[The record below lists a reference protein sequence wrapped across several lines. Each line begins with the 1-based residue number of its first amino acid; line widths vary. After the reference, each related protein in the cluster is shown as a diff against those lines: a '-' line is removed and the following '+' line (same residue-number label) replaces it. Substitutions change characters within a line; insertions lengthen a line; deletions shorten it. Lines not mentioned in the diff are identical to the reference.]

1 MKKLLFILTI
11 FLTSGTC
18 YANEIAPVDTSSHL
32 VITSRFY
39 YLTKDTSLVIWLGS
53 KWDTIKLAQPGD
65 TVKINDFFTNWKALQ
80 YRKLNNHDS
89 LSTLDEKA
97 YTSLTGKPDLTIY
110 KEKSDSLTNPGFYT
124 NYKASL
130 NVNILPNDTWFRVYD
145 YAGNITNGWKKS
157 KDNIFEFAGIL
168 GINSFYHVLNPGMN
182 NIVQIPVD
190 ANSAVGTEHGVNM
203 VIGGNKVLKVSAK
216 SNGSGGV
223 DTTRLTTSPGT
234 MLGFGKDAKASV
246 DIEAGNATRAP
257 IQLAS
262 GDTLGISKA
271 GAIGFNGST
280 YYGYNTARKQFAFL
294 QDPHFKDTV
303 TTPNLQVTS
312 GWALGSLLIGAV
324 PHRYIP
330 STFGQG
336 VLVTSAT
343 GAVTSIPHGTV
354 GKFFQSN
361 GPTSDPSW
369 VVVTTNSGDFL
380 DAVIGMQVDTT
391 LNPTLTNGYRYIIL
405 ASSALNT
412 NFGTINK
419 DLAGGALTLGD
430 GDIVQ
435 YVTASSEFR
444 IAYDASA
451 AVSPATVTVATD
463 KNGASNH
470 DWTYSVTADVWVDR
484 GTATLHNSLGDLN
497 TGSGKYYHIT
507 QTQDASG
514 VLIKSDTTSLI
525 ATKTN
530 IALYRLI
537 SDTTANPG
545 TATVYD
551 VSQKRALNN
560 HDSLSVLDEKSYNS
574 LTDKPTLS
582 IYRLNNDHDSLSTL
596 QEKNYSSLD
605 GKPDLTVYT
614 VKNDSSKLYK
624 LKADSLTNS
633 GYFTIFDALQKRSL
647 NNHDSLSMLDEKA
660 YASLTGKPDLTV
672 YRLNN
677 DHDSLSTLAEK
688 NYSSLDGKPD
698 LTVYVLKND
707 SSKLYKFRNDSILN
721 SGYFT
726 NYKASIGSGFS
737 LLNDQ
742 WLIAKDYAGNSVN
755 LLKISKDNLL
765 EFAPKVGINQFYFVQ
780 NPGVNSI
787 VDIPVNADS
796 PDNTE
801 HGTKITIG
809 GQQALKIS
817 ALSDGAGSVDSIRIE
832 AQSLKLTGG
841 AGYRKVPMSKSS
853 LGLLKYTT
861 AAYPDTIFANRLVA
875 GTSSNIMGQLPLGSN
890 RQILMSITDSI
901 PKWKVPTT
909 YDITPTGNRFYIT
922 PADTIQLDNLVGNLA
937 LKLDTTKATYVMRA
951 NWDKWNQWDGG
962 STGLVATTGRT
973 SLGGTTVGQ
982 NLFTLTNPTAVTF
995 LRVNAD
1001 NTISALDAPTFRTA
1015 IGAGTSSTTG
1025 TVTSVGGIGTV
1036 SGLTLS
1042 GTVTTSGNLTLGGT
1056 LVVTPSDFASQTT
1069 NTFLAAPAGA
1079 AGLPTFRS
1087 IVATDIPILN
1097 QNTTGSAGSTVAA
1110 VTFSNSGTGAA
1121 SGISFN
1127 GSTAQTISY
1136 NTIGAQVAGS
1146 YADLS
1151 HVHGNITNAGYIGVT
1166 AAIPLITGTGGI
1178 IQAGAFG
1185 STAGT
1190 FAAGDDSRLSDSRPA
1205 SDVYAWAKAAT
1216 KPSYTYSEITSTP
1229 AINDATLTLNT
1240 AGSGIS
1246 GSQTFTANQGTAATF
1261 TVTSNATTANTA
1273 STIVLRDASG
1283 NVSLSGDICTSSD
1296 STLKKNIRPFNQYD
1310 FQRASKIDL
1319 LKFNYKKDA
1328 LTDPD
1333 KFGGIAQEI
1342 KKYIPEVVSTS
1353 EETGKLQVDYIQLY
1367 AILLAQQKNEIDS
1380 LKDKI
1385 QSLERIVNKLEMDNT
1400 EKSQII
1406 KRLVD
1411 NYKTTIYP

>member
-1 MKKLLFILTI
+1 MKKLLFIGFLII
-11 FLTSGTC
+11 FLMSGRCFSQDIKPTGT
-18 YANEIAPVDTSSHL
+18 NFKSLQSPT
-32 VITSRFY
+32 FY
-39 YLTKDTSLVIWLGS
+39 YLTSDSSVWIHKGSVYGWTKLARAKDGWIAKMLNGTDTIFLHIAAKDTL
-53 KWDTIKLAQPGD
+53 DLA
-65 TVKINDFFTNWKALQ
+65 KYMLHNDSVDITGYFTNWKALQ

-246 DIEAGNATRAP
+246 DIEAGNTTRAP

-343 GAVTSIPHGTV
+343 GAVTSIPHGTA

-380 DAVIGMQVDTT
+380 DAVIGMQVDAT

-405 ASSALNT
+405 ASSALNA

-435 YVTASSEFR
+435 YITASSEFR

-596 QEKNYSSLD
+596 Q
-605 GKPDLTVYT
+605 
-614 VKNDSSKLYK
+614 
-624 LKADSLTNS
+624 
-633 GYFTIFDALQKRSL
+633 
-647 NNHDSLSMLDEKA
+647 
-660 YASLTGKPDLTV
+660 
-672 YRLNN
+672 
-677 DHDSLSTLAEK
+677 EK

-890 RQILMSITDSI
+890 RQILMSITDSV

-922 PADTIQLDNLVGNLA
+922 PADTIQLDNLAGNLA

-951 NWDKWNQWDGG
+951 NWDKYNQWDGN
-962 STGLVATTGRT
+962 STGLTAATGRASLGLIIGTDVLAYRTFGTAANSATTDFEVPLTFSNGVVRVVNAVST
-973 SLGGTTVGQ
+973 DTTFI
-982 NLFTLTNPTAVTF
+982 LKKTTAVSMYQPKGSYEVPLTF
-995 LRVNAD
+995 STGLTRTG
-1001 NTISALDAPTFRTA
+1001 NTITNNITQYTDAMADSRVTA
-1015 IGAGTSSTTG
+1015 GITGKQNTITTG
-1025 TVTSVGGIGTV
+1025 TTAQYFKGDLSLGTFPTALSSFTNDLGNYGGFKLQNDTTDVKLGFTTLYQN
-1036 SGLTLS
+1036 SLKQNQLS
-1042 GTVTTSGNLTLGGT
+1042 GTGFVK
-1056 LVVTPSDFASQTT
+1056 
-1069 NTFLAAPAGA
+1069 
-1079 AGLPTFRS
+1079 
-1087 IVATDIPILN
+1087 I
-1097 QNTTGSAGSTVAA
+1097 
-1110 VTFSNSGTGAA
+1110 SGT
-1121 SGISFN
+1121 
-1127 GSTAQTISY
+1127 TISY
-1136 NTIGAQVAGS
+1136 DNSTYLTTLHTIGVLTGQVWG
-1146 YADLS
+1146 YDS
-1151 HVHGNITNAGYIGVT
+1151 HPTTLANYGITETPWTGMGYLTTETDPTI
-1166 AAIPLITGTGGI
+1166 
-1178 IQAGAFG
+1178 
-1185 STAGT
+1185 
-1190 FAAGDDSRLSDSRPA
+1190 
-1205 SDVYAWAKAAT
+1205 YAWAKAAT

>member
-484 GTATLHNSLGDLN
+484 GMATLHNSLGDLN

-596 QEKNYSSLD
+596 Q
-605 GKPDLTVYT
+605 
-614 VKNDSSKLYK
+614 
-624 LKADSLTNS
+624 
-633 GYFTIFDALQKRSL
+633 
-647 NNHDSLSMLDEKA
+647 
-660 YASLTGKPDLTV
+660 
-672 YRLNN
+672 
-677 DHDSLSTLAEK
+677 EK

>member
-246 DIEAGNATRAP
+246 DIEAGNTTRAP

-343 GAVTSIPHGTV
+343 GVVTSIPHGTA

-380 DAVIGMQVDTT
+380 DAVIGMQVDAT

-405 ASSALNT
+405 ASSALNA

-435 YVTASSEFR
+435 YITASSEFR

-596 QEKNYSSLD
+596 Q
-605 GKPDLTVYT
+605 
-614 VKNDSSKLYK
+614 
-624 LKADSLTNS
+624 
-633 GYFTIFDALQKRSL
+633 
-647 NNHDSLSMLDEKA
+647 
-660 YASLTGKPDLTV
+660 
-672 YRLNN
+672 
-677 DHDSLSTLAEK
+677 EK